1 MEDQEIDKNNKVSC
15 IGVVGLGYV
24 GLPLA
29 LTLIKKGLEVKG
41 IDTDKR
47 KIESLKKEKSY
58 LTDVDDKSIQEA
70 NATNRFTVS
79 TDFSLLSAVKAII
92 ICVPTP
98 LNNSQNPDLSYLQN
112 AGFEISKHLQ
122 RGQLIIL
129 ESSTYPGTTKEVL
142 VPILERTGLR
152 VGNDFFV
159 GYSPE
164 RIDPGNH
171 QLGMEEIPKI
181 ISGVTDKCLERVYD
195 LYKLVFNKLV
205 KVTSTETAELTKL
218 VENAHRLINISF
230 INELAIICDSLNINI
245 WEVVQAASTKP
256 FGFTAY
262 YPGPGI
268 GGHCIPV
275 DPLYLQWKARQ
286 FGLESEFINIA
297 LSINN
302 RSPKYVVERVTE
314 TLHQQFKNLE
324 KANVLIYGVT
334 YKKDVNDVRESP
346 VFHII
351 QSLQEKGIH
360 VSYHDPYIPEILV
373 DGVPMY
379 SKELTKGN
387 LQKTDCVL
395 IFSDHTI
402 IPIQKILEYAPL
414 IFDTRNVTE
423 GKQGKAKVFRLGGGI
438 L

>member
-1 MEDQEIDKNNKVSC
+1 MEEWEINRNNTVSS

-41 IDTDKR
+41 IDNDKR
-47 KIESLKKEKSY
+47 KIDNLKKGKSY
-58 LTDVDDKSIQEA
+58 LTDVGDKTIQEA
-70 NATNRFTVS
+70 IATNRFTAS
-79 TDFSLLSAVKAII
+79 TDFSLLSSVKAII

-98 LNNSQNPDLSYLQN
+98 LDNLHNPDLTYLQS
-112 AGFEISKHLQ
+112 AGFEISKYLQ
-122 RGQLIIL
+122 RDQLIIL

-142 VPILERTGLR
+142 VPILEKGGLK

-171 QLGMEEIPKI
+171 QLGMHEIPKI
-181 ISGVTDKCLERVYD
+181 ISGVTDNCLERVYN
-195 LYKLVFNKLV
+195 LYQLIFTKLV
-205 KVTSTETAELTKL
+205 KVTSTEIAELTKL

-230 INELAIICDSLNINI
+230 INELAIICDSLNVNI
-245 WEVVQAASTKP
+245 WEVIRAASTKP

-286 FGLESEFINIA
+286 FGIESEFINMA
-297 LSINN
+297 LSVN
-302 RSPKYVVERVTE
+302 RHSSKYVVERVSE
-314 TLHQQFKNLE
+314 ILHQQFKNLE

-334 YKKDVNDVRESP
+334 YKRDVNDVRESP
-346 VFHII
+346 VFQII
-351 QSLQEKGIH
+351 HLLQQKGIR
-360 VSYHDPYIPEILV
+360 VSYHDPYIPEIMV

-379 SKELTKGN
+379 SRELTEQN
-387 LQKTDCVL
+387 LQEADCVL
-395 IFSDHTI
+395 IFSDHSI
-402 IPIQKILEYAPL
+402 IPVQKILDYAPL

-423 GKQGKAKVFRLGGGI
+423 GMKGKAKVFRLGGGI
-438 L
+438 V